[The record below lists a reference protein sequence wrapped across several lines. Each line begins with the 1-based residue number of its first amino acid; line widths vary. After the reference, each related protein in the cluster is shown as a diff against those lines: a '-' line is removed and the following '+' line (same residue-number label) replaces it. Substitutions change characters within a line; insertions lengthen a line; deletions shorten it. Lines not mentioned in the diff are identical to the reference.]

1 MFASI
6 GASHKMPQT
15 ILKVKIY
22 LPFCFWMW
30 DLIMSLWRKPE
41 RDEVVTLWSPWSDTA
56 ESMIVQL
63 TFCCAK
69 PVTPLRTSSGY
80 LTYNKAQQC
89 DTVTRPQALVLENQ
103 LLKFS
108 FPIHRYTLN
117 ISELYLVFKMGIC
130 FENQVGC

>member
-6 GASHKMPQT
+6 GASHKVPQT

-30 DLIMSLWRKPE
+30 DLIMSLWRKLE
-41 RDEVVTLWSPWSDTA
+41 WDEVVTLWSPWSDIA

-63 TFCCAK
+63 TFWCVK
-69 PVTPLRTSSGY
+69 PVTPFRTSSGY

-89 DTVTRPQALVLENQ
+89 DIVTRPQALVLENQ
-103 LLKFS
+103 LLKLS
-108 FPIHRYTLN
+108 FPIHQYTLN
-117 ISELYLVFKMGIC
+117 ISELYFYFKMGIC